1 MMSLASRA
9 WLGETRETLPSCTTL
24 SNCVAATIE
33 DRNKAELKFDVSPL
47 MQIEGNYEKVI
58 GMLQKRYGGNCARL
72 VQDRYGGESRNSY
85 HGVTA

>member
-1 MMSLASRA
+1 
-9 WLGETRETLPSCTTL
+9 L

-33 DRNKAELKFDVSPL
+33 DRNKAELKFDVSPS

-72 VQDRYGGESRNSY
+72 VQDRYGGEKQELIPWGDRLKGHSVGSP
-85 HGVTA
+85 VALSV